1 MSSRILVWL
10 VQSILLFPPFPY
22 AVGTRDQFLIS
33 KTSFPMVVN
42 NTTGLQMGINRNRP
56 HIFQSPL
63 FQVGTDPVRQ
73 TIPGW
78 NAALLMAH
86 IKVSLSS
93 GKSPDVLAE

>member
-1 MSSRILVWL
+1 
-10 VQSILLFPPFPY
+10 
-22 AVGTRDQFLIS
+22 
-33 KTSFPMVVN
+33 MVIYDP
-42 NTTGLQMGINRNRP
+42 TGLQMRIDRDRP
-56 HIFQSPL
+56 HIFQPPF
-63 FQVGTDPVRQ
+63 FQVSTDPVRQ